1 MPNLSMFSVYR
12 ECSILEEFRSCR
24 RLKGNAV
31 LQKKRNLTGFL
42 VVVVT
47 LEASAKEVKKR
58 HPDKIDEKTKKVEVM
73 LQ

>member
-1 MPNLSMFSVYR
+1 MSQVKR
-12 ECSILEEFRSCR
+12 KRGVAKE
-24 RLKGNAV
+24 
-31 LQKKRNLTGFL
+31 RNLTGFL

-58 HPDKIDEKTKKVEVM
+58 HPDKIDEKNKKVEVM